1 MILEFKNVLS
11 LFQKQKMKLIL
22 FFLSVSV
29 SFISLSQKKE
39 SLNIKKGNWISELK
53 LNTEDVLP
61 FNMIVTKQG
70 SIIVENGE
78 EQIVLEKI
86 VFNNDSF
93 YVKFPYFN
101 SELVFARVSKN
112 QIRGFWKNYAKGQ
125 NYKIAFESK
134 RKNDLRFSHT
144 STSVNTISID
154 GKWKVEFEPKTK
166 SSYPAVGLF
175 QQKDNTVSGTFLTET
190 GDYRFLA
197 GNTHNDSLYLSCF
210 DGSHAFL
217 FKAALLNDSLYG
229 TFNSGN
235 HWKSEWM
242 AVKDNH
248 FELTNPEELTY
259 LKEDKV
265 VSFSFK
271 DIEGVDFSYPNEHY
285 KNKVTIVQIMGTWC
299 PNCLDEAMY
308 YKSLYEKYH
317 DKGLE
322 IISICYEAGKTEE
335 EQLQSIKNYKEKLAV
350 DFTFLVG
357 GTASKNKAAND
368 FNMLNNIISFPTSIF
383 IGRDGEVKRVH
394 TGFNGP
400 GTGVYYDEYVKKTN
414 AFIESLMAY

>member
-1 MILEFKNVLS
+1 MI
-11 LFQKQKMKLIL
+11 I
-22 FFLSVSV
+22 
-29 SFISLSQKKE
+29 
-39 SLNIKKGNWISELK
+39 
-53 LNTEDVLP
+53 
-61 FNMIVTKQG
+61 TKDH

-78 EQIVLEKI
+78 EQIVLEKVI
-86 VFNNDSF
+86 YKSDSF
-93 YVKFPYFN
+93 FVKFPYFN
-101 SELVFARVSKN
+101 SELVFIPLSKKHI
-112 QIRGFWKNYAKGQ
+112 QGYWVNYAKGKS
-125 NYKIAFESK
+125 YKIPFEST
-134 RKNDLRFSHT
+134 RKNDLRFAHT
-144 STSVNTISID
+144 SSSNNRISVN
-154 GKWKVEFEPKTK
+154 GKWRVEFEPNTK

-175 QQKDNTVSGTFLTET
+175 QQDENTVSGTFLTET

-217 FKAALLNDSLYG
+217 FKAALVNDSLYG

-242 AVKDNH
+242 GVRDEN

-259 LKEDKV
+259 LKEGKEIA
-265 VSFSFK
+265 FSFNNLNGT
-271 DIEGVDFSYPNEHY
+271 EFSYPNENS
-285 KNKVTIVQIMGTWC
+285 KNKVTIIQIMGTWC
-299 PNCLDEAMY
+299 PNCLDETMY

-322 IISICYEAGKTEE
+322 IISICYETGKTEE
-335 EQLQSIKNYKEKLAV
+335 EQLKSIRNYKEKLGV

-383 IGRDGEVKRVH
+383 IGRDGKVMRVH

-400 GTGVYYDEYVKKTN
+400 GTGVYYDDYVQKTN
-414 AFIESLMAY
+414 ALIESLMAH